1 MTQATWT
8 MMLLS
13 LGKNIF
19 CHLHYAVQSSRL
31 NEEIDF
37 SAYDG
42 TVSPVCLAQKNDGD
56 FEDVDV
62 TATGWGT
69 LYSGGPVS
77 TVLMEVTLKTIT
89 NTQCQEDYLYSKSSI
104 K

>member
-1 MTQATWT
+1 MQP
-8 MMLLS
+8 S
-13 LGKNIF
+13 LQCPI
-19 CHLHYAVQSSRL
+19 VRL

-42 TVSPVCLAQKNDGD
+42 NVSPVCLAQKNDGD

-62 TATGWGT
+62 TSTGWGT

-77 TVLMEVTLKTIT
+77 TVLMEVNLKTIT
-89 NTQCQEDYLYSKSSI
+89 NTQCQEDYLYWKSSI